1 MPGHSGNMKVLQQNP
16 KQTQSGKMRAAGM
29 SKGREEMTV
38 KDSADGY
45 LQEVVEDYGGAEC

>member
-1 MPGHSGNMKVLQQNP
+1 MKVLQQNP